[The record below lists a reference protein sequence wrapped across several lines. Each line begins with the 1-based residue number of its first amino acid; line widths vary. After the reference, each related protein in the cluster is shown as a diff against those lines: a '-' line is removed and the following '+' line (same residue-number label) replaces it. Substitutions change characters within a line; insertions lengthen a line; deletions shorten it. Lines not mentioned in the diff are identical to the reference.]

1 MISLR
6 NDFAQWS
13 RSRCPESGLLTH
25 PFKTLRGPWIA
36 RWNRSKV
43 KFRIPEKNISK
54 ENPFPEGT
62 ELFAMPNGWQL
73 FDQWQP
79 CSFHSVQLTKIDGSA
94 YWASFFNYFYQKENK
109 YYPTSLV
116 LISRK
121 VSDKKITRNT
131 ALFYEHTIS
140 KSGSPT

>member
-1 MISLR
+1 
-6 NDFAQWS
+6 
-13 RSRCPESGLLTH
+13 
-25 PFKTLRGPWIA
+25 
-36 RWNRSKV
+36 
-43 KFRIPEKNISK
+43 
-54 ENPFPEGT
+54 
-62 ELFAMPNGWQL
+62 MPNGWQL

-121 VSDKKITRNT
+121 VSDHKNPNP
-131 ALFYEHTIS
+131 IS
-140 KSGSPT
+140 SLMHGTNDL

>member
-1 MISLR
+1 MVQFLA
-6 NDFAQWS
+6 DYFAVINTKEDDIPQDRFQIRPPIPNPLSWIFKDPS
-13 RSRCPESGLLTH
+13 P
-25 PFKTLRGPWIA
+25 KTLSWTLCEIV
-36 RWNRSKV
+36 KV

-121 VSDKKITRNT
+121 VSVQRRNI
-131 ALFYEHTIS
+131 A
-140 KSGSPT
+140 

>member
-1 MISLR
+1 MIR
-6 NDFAQWS
+6 N
-13 RSRCPESGLLTH
+13 LY
-25 PFKTLRGPWIA
+25 
-36 RWNRSKV
+36 KV
-43 KFRIPEKNISK
+43 KFRIPEKDISK

-94 YWASFFNYFYQKENK
+94 YWASFFNYFYLKEKK

-121 VSDKKITRNT
+121 VSNQTTLKLKQKAIGRTVRHSVT
-131 ALFYEHTIS
+131 LGIGFKHIRV
-140 KSGSPT
+140 

>member
-1 MISLR
+1 MTSLR
-6 NDFAQWS
+6 IDFKFVR
-13 RSRCPESGLLTH
+13 RSLIRCHGSKIHRPK
-25 PFKTLRGPWIA
+25 PFPGP
-36 RWNRSKV
+36 SLKSFKV

-121 VSDKKITRNT
+121 VSVQCRNT
-131 ALFYEHTIS
+131 A
-140 KSGSPT
+140 

>member
-1 MISLR
+1 
-6 NDFAQWS
+6 
-13 RSRCPESGLLTH
+13 
-25 PFKTLRGPWIA
+25 
-36 RWNRSKV
+36 
-43 KFRIPEKNISK
+43 
-54 ENPFPEGT
+54 
-62 ELFAMPNGWQL
+62 MPNGWQL

-121 VSDKKITRNT
+121 VSVECRNT
-131 ALFYEHTIS
+131 A
-140 KSGSPT
+140 

>member
-1 MISLR
+1 MVQFLADYFAVINTKEDDIPQDRFQIRPPIPNPLSWILRSL
-6 NDFAQWS
+6 AQNHFLD
-13 RSRCPESGLLTH
+13 PL
-25 PFKTLRGPWIA
+25 
-36 RWNRSKV
+36 WNRFKV

-121 VSDKKITRNT
+121 VSVQRRNT
-131 ALFYEHTIS
+131 A
-140 KSGSPT
+140 